1 MSLHWLTGPELRFQ
15 GSPTMERL
23 AAVSGLVAL
32 VGSEGGMIQVRICLF
47 LHILILYIYTYTFI
61 SGEIW
66 PEGKM
71 GCILPISIAVAV
83 NHITLLQ

>member
-1 MSLHWLTGPELRFQ
+1 MIIVIGFELEETRIFSYSSLVSSHWLTGPELCFQ

-47 LHILILYIYTYTFI
+47 FYILILYIYLNLMEKF
-61 SGEIW
+61 G
-66 PEGKM
+66 
-71 GCILPISIAVAV
+71 
-83 NHITLLQ
+83 